1 MRSKNIL
8 IGMAALVA
16 LLAGACAEPPTQQV
30 DAARA
35 ALSDAEA
42 AEAETYAPEALESA
56 RSAMDAVQ
64 TELDAQQAKFAL
76 FRSYKQTETLIT
88 DAIAKAGAAKD
99 AAVAGKKQ
107 AMADSQAAI
116 DAAKATLD
124 NAGTL
129 IADLEG
135 CRRRPKGF
143 AADLAA
149 LKGNLDGLMSELS
162 SAESSHSRE
171 AYIQARSQAE
181 TVNGRG
187 QTLVADL
194 EAAKQKL
201 RC

>member
-8 IGMAALVA
+8 IGTVAMVA
-16 LLAGACAEPPTQQV
+16 LLAGACAEPPKQQV
-30 DAARA
+30 DAATA
-35 ALSDAEA
+35 ALKDAEA
-42 AEAETYAPEALESA
+42 AEAETYAPEALEAA

-76 FRSYKQTETLIT
+76 FRSYKQTETLVA
-88 DAIAKAGAAKD
+88 DAIAKAGTAKD

-107 AMADSQAAI
+107 AMADSQSAI
-116 DAAKATLD
+116 DTAKATLD

-143 AADLAA
+143 AADLSA

-171 AYIQARSQAE
+171 AYFQARSQAE
-181 TVNGRG
+181 AVNGRG
-187 QTLVADL
+187 QTLVSDL
-194 EAAKQKL
+194 EAAKTKL